1 LCAAKKWKVRATDQL
16 ERRRSHQ
23 LGDDRCLG
31 PYTWNSNG
39 FVVVVGMASPAF
51 FWLGTAPAIVLR

>member
-1 LCAAKKWKVRATDQL
+1 VCFEEVKVRATDQL

-39 FVVVVGMASPAF
+39 FVVVVAMASPAF